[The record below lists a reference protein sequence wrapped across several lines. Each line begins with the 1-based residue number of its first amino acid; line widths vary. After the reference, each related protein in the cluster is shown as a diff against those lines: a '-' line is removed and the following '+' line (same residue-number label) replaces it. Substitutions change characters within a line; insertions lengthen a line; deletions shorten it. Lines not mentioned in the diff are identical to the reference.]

1 MKYLL
6 FYIFYPLCFISADVS
21 RFIGFN
27 DFSSKPITTKILT
40 KSSALISPQ
49 TTKLNS
55 YKASNFVSSKSI
67 TLDREIL
74 EKRLAESIAHRY
86 QSSGNIVTF
95 VTRKWKP
102 VDVSSSFL
110 MKISDCSPDELG
122 SSMFVRFSI
131 WDEGNLIGDFAEPLR
146 VGQYIDVFFSKSPLI
161 RGVRLDSTQLE
172 KKPVDI
178 LKQYAGAVPAN
189 SKLNGYQLA
198 SNIKSNMPIK
208 WNNLSKLNL
217 VKKGQVVDVF
227 ASGNGIYVT
236 MKGMALE
243 NGVEGGIVTVRNL
256 SSDKKFQA
264 KVLNENSVKVHL

>member
-86 QSSGNIVTF
+86 QCSGKIVTF

-110 MKISDCSPDELG
+110 IKISDCSPDELG